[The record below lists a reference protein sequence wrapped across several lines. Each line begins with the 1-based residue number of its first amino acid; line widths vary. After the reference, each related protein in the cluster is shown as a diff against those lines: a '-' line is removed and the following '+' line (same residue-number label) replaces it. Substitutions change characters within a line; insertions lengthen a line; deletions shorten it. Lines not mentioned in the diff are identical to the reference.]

1 VPNLHKKDIRISIS
15 AIKAENIF
23 WPGIDSGMY
32 KLNCNSIAPKILP
45 YPVDVD
51 AVIVANGLTHRHRL
65 RDYMNRYNRLR
76 MFSAGVIFPNL
87 IVAADNVH
95 IRGSIVTIGGK
106 FLLNGPSGLR
116 MINRLSRANNE
127 NRVHKLQRIVES
139 FSKIRVTNDL
149 NLPLSP
155 PQDLDLDF
163 IIVAKNF
170 FNFYHFT
177 KETLPNLTLYQDY
190 NLTGKI
196 IIHSKNP
203 MEASFVREEISLFF
217 PELADRIIISTG
229 DLQASRALLS
239 IDARLLYYQTSESCM
254 PSLGSIAK
262 ESSMWEDRVLAERNL
277 KTLGMNSCESSLI
290 ALRERVLQRI
300 EAMRHEE
307 VLPKKRLR
315 LYVARRPGKRLRKVK
330 QESLL
335 IEALEKLDFKI
346 IYFEDYDVLTQA
358 KLVSNS
364 EVIVM
369 AHGAGATNMLYAQP
383 ECLVIEISNLQV
395 ALLRFGDFNPL
406 ALASKARYLHFFT
419 DLDWPN
425 QENIPNF
432 KRDGLIGS
440 KLDKSGISILR
451 SLIIAHLNPAR
462 HSEIKSIAARLN
474 DEGNYEVLEDFLLVN
489 FDTILHI
496 SDAHVWA
503 ANCAEFRSKSEDAL
517 MHLVQATRLA
527 PQHRNLLERALIL
540 AHRLNAKHEFESFSF
555 GYFRYH
561 RGAAIKFFTNYGWDT
576 NPYLDALN

>member
-1 VPNLHKKDIRISIS
+1 MPNLHKKDIRISIS

-32 KLNCNSIAPKILP
+32 KLKCNSIAPKILP

-127 NRVHKLQRIVES
+127 NRVHKLKRIVES
-139 FSKIRVTNDL
+139 FSEIRVTNDL

-177 KETLPNLTLYQDY
+177 METLPNLTLYQDY

-217 PELADRIIISTG
+217 PELADRIDISTG

-262 ESSMWEDRVLAERNL
+262 ESWMWEDRVLAERNL

-300 EAMRHEE
+300 ETMRHEE
-307 VLPKKRLR
+307 VLPQKRLR

-330 QESLL
+330 QASLL

-358 KLVSNS
+358 KLVSTS
-364 EVIVM
+364 EVIVIVIVM
-369 AHGAGATNMLYAQP
+369 AHGSWLMEQAQQT
-383 ECLVIEISNLQV
+383 C
-395 ALLRFGDFNPL
+395 
-406 ALASKARYLHFFT
+406 YMH
-419 DLDWPN
+419 
-425 QENIPNF
+425 
-432 KRDGLIGS
+432 
-440 KLDKSGISILR
+440 
-451 SLIIAHLNPAR
+451 SLNV
-462 HSEIKSIAARLN
+462 S
-474 DEGNYEVLEDFLLVN
+474 
-489 FDTILHI
+489 
-496 SDAHVWA
+496 
-503 ANCAEFRSKSEDAL
+503 
-517 MHLVQATRLA
+517 
-527 PQHRNLLERALIL
+527 
-540 AHRLNAKHEFESFSF
+540 
-555 GYFRYH
+555 
-561 RGAAIKFFTNYGWDT
+561 
-576 NPYLDALN
+576 